1 MECRADVVTMLPRRS
16 LRRWILPLLLPLL
29 AAACAKPPARPVRV
43 GLIAW
48 AGYEGMFLAERQ
60 SSAHGMPVQV
70 IRYSA
75 ASEVIRAL
83 GAGQIEAGAL
93 TADEALLAASLHPR
107 TGLRIAAVLDFSN
120 GADAILVRPPLARL
134 ADLRGRRVGVEAG
147 AVGGYLLSRAL
158 ERAGLGV
165 ADVIPVSL
173 AYYEHQDA
181 WARGEVDAI
190 VTFGEARARTA
201 AAGGVTV
208 FDSKEIPGEILD
220 VLVVRADLNAAERTA
235 LGTLLA
241 GWFRLRAPGMGWP
254 DSVAAA
260 SQADLGITPTEYRQT
275 SALLDQPDLERN
287 RLLLAPGPAGLE
299 PVLARIATAL
309 QAHRLAGPLP
319 PPGSLLDPGLLP
331 AAP

>member
-1 MECRADVVTMLPRRS
+1 MECRANVLTMPARLALPRWT
-16 LRRWILPLLLPLL
+16 LLLLLPLV
-29 AAACAKPPARPVRV
+29 AAACARPPARPVRV

-48 AGYEGMFLAERQ
+48 AGYEGLFLAERR
-60 SSAHGMPVQV
+60 SSEEGMPVQV
-70 IRYSA
+70 IRYSS

-93 TADEALLAASLHPR
+93 TADEALLAASLHPQ

-120 GADAILVRPPLARL
+120 GADAILARPPLARF

-158 ERAGLGV
+158 ERAGLAV

-181 WARGEVDAI
+181 WARGEVDGI
-190 VTFGEARARTA
+190 VTFGEARARIA

-220 VLVVRADLNAAERTA
+220 VLVVRANLTGAERAA
-235 LGTLLA
+235 LATLLA
-241 GWFRLRAPGMGWP
+241 GWFRSRALGLAWP
-254 DSVAAA
+254 DSVALE
-260 SQADLGITPTEYRQT
+260 SPADLGISPDEYRET
-275 SALLDQPDLERN
+275 TALLDQPDLERN
-287 RLLLAPGPAGLE
+287 RLLMTPGPAGLE
-299 PVLARIATAL
+299 PVLARIASAL
-309 QAHRLAGPLP
+309 QAHRLAGPIP